1 MNDSVMGKTAFKYK
15 KKKKKKSEQGSI
27 VLPQPLEQPA
37 EDVRA
42 DSWLAVG
49 TEGGGLSELVID
61 TKGRYP
67 AVIKPWVIWQSSVWS
82 DYHAMQHKGVPPALR
97 LISSLRVLI
106 REGRG
111 PWEGQTLGQK
121 SAD

>member
-42 DSWLAVG
+42 DS
-49 TEGGGLSELVID
+49 
-61 TKGRYP
+61 
-67 AVIKPWVIWQSSVWS
+67 
-82 DYHAMQHKGVPPALR
+82 
-97 LISSLRVLI
+97 
-106 REGRG
+106 
-111 PWEGQTLGQK
+111 
-121 SAD
+121 